1 MQKAYCIKERSLEF
15 YSNRWNKRREQRTIK
30 YVAFLRMINEHFSK
44 RKGIIR

>member
-15 YSNRWNKRREQRTIK
+15 YSNRWNKKRATYNKVRC
-30 YVAFLRMINEHFSK
+30 FLRMINEHLSK